1 MAEFRKREDIN
12 QELDILQTWSE
23 MGAPRIGD
31 VSRSLQSLV
40 KTVDP
45 RLMTEMTPSSVDL
58 DVSAEPPEFANLPP
72 GDEEGERNR
81 RVLPILAALLLLG
94 SAALFLMAK
103 WDALFPTAQP
113 SPEPSD
119 DLGEHPPTEEP
130 PLVMATPMPSALPS
144 ILPSVMATPSPAP
157 TAEPTPSP
165 EPTPR
170 PTATPHAAA
179 HPTQVPPPPSVPP
192 VASPEV
198 TKAPPAAPTATPA
211 VTASV
216 PPAAPEQTYVVRPGD
231 SLYGIAKAQLG
242 DGDRWNE
249 IYEANRDTVMV
260 PNLITPGTELKL
272 PGGEAAAP
280 VAPARPQTYTVQP
293 GDSLSWIAERH
304 LGDAGRWPELYEL
317 NRDRLT
323 SPQIVHP
330 GTRLR
335 LPAAAGAPAGAHRR
349 PALSQQKTLSHRVAP
364 GESLSL
370 LAKRYLGSAGRWQ
383 EIYYLNSHKIA
394 NPHWIYP
401 GQVLSIPV
409 GGRRA
414 AGVRYVVR
422 SGDTLWAISGKMSG
436 DPNDW
441 QSLYQANQGKIRNPH
456 LIYPGQVFVVPR

>member
-23 MGAPRIGD
+23 MGAPRLGD
-31 VSRSLQSLV
+31 VSRSLRSLV

-45 RLMTEMTPSSVDL
+45 RLMTDMTPTSVEL
-58 DVSAEPPEFANLPP
+58 NVSEEPPEFANLPP

-81 RVLPILAALLLLG
+81 RIIPILAALLLVG

-103 WDALFPTAQP
+103 WDDLFPTAQP

-119 DLGEHPPTEEP
+119 DMGETPPTDAP
-130 PLVMATPMPSALPS
+130 TGLTASPVPSELPS
-144 ILPSVMATPSPAP
+144 VLPSVMATPTAAP
-157 TAEPTPSP
+157 TPEATPT
-165 EPTPR
+165 EAPR
-170 PTATPHAAA
+170 PTATPALERS
-179 HPTQVPPPPSVPP
+179 PQGTGQVPTPPSVR
-192 VASPEV
+192 
-198 TKAPPAAPTATPA
+198 PTATPPVA
-211 VTASV
+211 VSEV
-216 PPAAPEQTYVVRPGD
+216 PERTYVVQPGD
-231 SLYGIAKAQLG
+231 SLYGIAKAHLG

-249 IYEANRDTVMV
+249 IYEANRESVMV
-260 PNLITPGTELKL
+260 PNLITPGTELRL

-280 VAPARPQTYTVQP
+280 PAPAQPSTYTVRP
-293 GDSLSWIAERH
+293 GDSLSWIAQRH
-304 LGDAGRWPELYEL
+304 LGDSSRWPELFEL

-323 SPQIVHP
+323 SPQVLHP

-335 LPAAAGAPAGAHRR
+335 MPAASSAPSGTHRR
-349 PALSQQKTLSHRVAP
+349 PALQQPETIAHRVAP

-370 LAKRYLGSAGRWQ
+370 LAKRYLGSASRWQ

-401 GQVLSIPV
+401 GQVLSIPT
-409 GGRRA
+409 GARRA

-436 DPNDW
+436 DPSDW
-441 QSLYQANQGKIRNPH
+441 QDLYRANQGSIRNPH